1 MSRTRLVLIV
11 LGLCLPIA
19 VAGCWIES
27 ELGETDIGGVDFVT
41 PHVARGSATLQ
52 ILSATGYT
60 CPDGKTA
67 QIYLVTPSEST
78 GPYPVALLFHSRA
91 LDYIDTSGEHYASEN
106 RLTAPWAIEQARRSL
121 GLTTDSSDPSVGEG
135 AWAAALLEA
144 GFAVAA
150 PTNCWGDL
158 WHGRGRNSIANEGFM
173 RLGAS
178 LADDTTRI
186 AADSADIDEDFTIA
200 VGLGE
205 GGRAVTE
212 LALAEVPLR
221 AVVVDSSPDLLGP
234 LLDQP
239 MINAAYIVGLTHIYD
254 DEVGHLDEAI
264 DQVAALQTFTNRD
277 SLVHLVENLEF
288 RTPIVYAYSP
298 TDPLINPLLSAPAA
312 LAIETT
318 YQSPP
323 GAHRLLSWPE
333 STHVQSNRAIDEA
346 RGLVAWIL
354 EQTGAH
360 MPAPGDDDSA
370 DE

>member
-1 MSRTRLVLIV
+1 VSRIRLVLIV
-11 LGLCLPIA
+11 LSLSLPIV

-27 ELGETDIGGVDFVT
+27 ELGETQVGGIDFVT
-41 PHVARGSATLQ
+41 PHVARGAAKLQ
-52 ILSATGYT
+52 ILAATGYT
-60 CPDGKTA
+60 CPDGEDA
-67 QIYLVTPSEST
+67 QIYLATPTEST
-78 GPYPVALLFHSRA
+78 GPYPIALLFHSRA
-91 LDYIDTSGEHYASEN
+91 LDYVDIAGEHYASKN
-106 RLTAPWAIEQARRSL
+106 RLTASWAIEQARRSL
-121 GLTTDSSDPSVGEG
+121 GLATESGDPSLGEG

-178 LADDTTRI
+178 LADDTSRI
-186 AADSADIDEDFTIA
+186 AADNADIDEDFAIA

-205 GGRAVTE
+205 GGRAITE

-239 MINAAYIVGLTHIYD
+239 MINSAYIVGLSHIYN

-277 SLVHLVENLEF
+277 SVVHLVEDLEF

-298 TDPLINPLLSAPAA
+298 TDPRINSLLSAPAA
-312 LAIETT
+312 IAIESS

-323 GAHRLLSWPE
+323 GAHRLLTWPE
-333 STHVQSNRAIDEA
+333 STHAQSNRSIDET
-346 RGLVAWIL
+346 RGLIAWIL

-360 MPAPGDDDSA
+360 IPAPGDDDSA
-370 DE
+370 SE